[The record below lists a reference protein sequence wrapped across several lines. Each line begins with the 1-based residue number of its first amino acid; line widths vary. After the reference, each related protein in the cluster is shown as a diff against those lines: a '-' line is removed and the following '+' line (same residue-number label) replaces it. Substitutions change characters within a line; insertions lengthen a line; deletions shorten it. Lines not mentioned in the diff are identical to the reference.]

1 MPRKTYA
8 DRFDALLAKDY
19 ITSND
24 RTFIESLYDY
34 YKRKRALTVGR
45 RKILVNLEERYAE
58 VPTPVKGYE
67 YLAELQKNVERAPAD
82 EWTRRFVS
90 SIVEQVRAGRDLTV
104 GQSIHLKKVQEAWTP
119 EIVDKLISEREVWAS
134 SWDDEKKRRY
144 AIMVDYYEKTGYYTA
159 SVREYRRNPDV
170 IPSQKDYQR
179 ITENKYAAKILAGVE
194 DAPLYAPGS
203 MVSFRSTC
211 KGYLRH
217 KFGPAKM
224 AMVIKAGVR
233 TPDSACKGNK
243 IYLLLAVGNSETFEV
258 EERDI
263 KKARV

>member
-45 RKILVNLEERYAE
+45 RRILVNLEERYAE

-67 YLAELQKNVERAPAD
+67 HLVELQKNVERAPAD

-104 GQSIHLKKVQEAWTP
+104 GQSIHLKKVQEAWT
-119 EIVDKLISEREVWAS
+119 
-134 SWDDEKKRRY
+134 
-144 AIMVDYYEKTGYYTA
+144 
-159 SVREYRRNPDV
+159 
-170 IPSQKDYQR
+170 
-179 ITENKYAAKILAGVE
+179 
-194 DAPLYAPGS
+194 
-203 MVSFRSTC
+203 F
-211 KGYLRH
+211 LR
-217 KFGPAKM
+217 
-224 AMVIKAGVR
+224 
-233 TPDSACKGNK
+233 
-243 IYLLLAVGNSETFEV
+243 
-258 EERDI
+258 
-263 KKARV
+263 